1 MINAFQDFAQTQKIH
16 LNTFKKLKGPIL
28 YSLDSLNSETRVSL
42 SLIYICKFD
51 QLVLSANECFCG
63 KKNLTYISMNT
74 ADILEFPI

>member
-16 LNTFKKLKGPIL
+16 SNTFKKLKGLIL
-28 YSLDSLNSETRVSL
+28 YSLDSLNSETHVSL

-51 QLVLSANECFCG
+51 QLVLSAKQCFCG
-63 KKNLTYISMNT
+63 KKKMYISMNT